1 MQFGLPIVD
10 EAPGNAPGPDLL
22 CRVAVHV
29 FVTTVAILALAPAI
43 ASAAEADNDDQ
54 AGTEPLW
61 EWSLAA
67 FSRYG
72 SIYPGSS
79 ETQFNVVPLPI
90 PRYRGRFLSL
100 GEETD
105 SPIRGRVFRRDR
117 IKLDIDFDINFGAD
131 SEQIP
136 ARDGMPDLDFLLEVG
151 PELSLQFID
160 HEASNWRAFLNLPLR
175 AAISWPGLN
184 PRWQGAVF
192 EPEIR
197 IRKRLHED
205 RSDELSYLL
214 SASFATSDYMNYF
227 YGVQPAFATQGR
239 AAFDAGGGYIGTEI
253 GMNYRRQLASR
264 YEIVTGM
271 RIGFHQGAKNRNS
284 PLFQDDI
291 SGSVFVAVLWKFW
304 ESKRRVP
311 VVTD

>member
-1 MQFGLPIVD
+1 MRRR
-10 EAPGNAPGPDLL
+10 N
-22 CRVAVHV
+22 VHAI
-29 FVTTVAILALAPAI
+29 AILLGALSVFSVATG
-43 ASAAEADNDDQ
+43 AEKQGSEDTAN
-54 AGTEPLW
+54 TEPLW

-72 SIYPGSS
+72 NIYPGSGD
-79 ETQFNVVPLPI
+79 TQFNIVPLPI

-105 SPIRGRVFRRDR
+105 SPIRGRIFRRDR

-131 SEQIP
+131 NEDIP
-136 ARDGMPDLDFLLEVG
+136 IRDGMPELDFVLEVG

-160 HEASNWRAFLNLPLR
+160 HEPSNWRAFLNLPLR
-175 AAISWPGLN
+175 AAITWPGLD
-184 PRWQGAVF
+184 PRWQGVVF
-192 EPEIR
+192 APEIR
-197 IRKRLHED
+197 IRKSLRDD
-205 RSDELSYLL
+205 RKDELSYLV
-214 SASFATSDYMNYF
+214 SASFASSDYMEYF
-227 YGVQPAFATQGR
+227 YGVQPEFAVPGR
-239 AAFDAGGGYIGTEI
+239 AAFDAKGGYIGTEL
-253 GMNYRRQLASR
+253 GMTYRRQLASR

-291 SGSVFVAVLWKFW
+291 SGSVFVAFLWKFW

-311 VVTD
+311 VPDD